1 MPKQQHFWEAFETA
15 SSVLISASICYTG
28 NTYRRCS
35 GGGPGEMEE
44 TVPIQTLAPDA
55 ELPSNGAIRAVVTLA
70 WPFSSSTRQC
80 ALLLA
85 DPDFRLRT
93 RKGQVRVR
101 FTGPSAEAVA
111 KSRIGIGDE
120 ITLHLGGATWAE
132 SKEGAVRTPGKSVD
146 GELVFARQL
155 ELKVARGTGEA
166 NISLDAPPSPQ
177 KPTHDYTEAATSTPL
192 PKAVRDLRSSWHE
205 SGVPIYSSPAFAKR
219 IRLSG
224 DSFSSSAFDPF
235 VEDREDSD
243 EQASKKLR
251 TSFGS
256 VSQWRYAGRSPS
268 PPKDTPGFDLQAEL
282 DRQDAED
289 RAQLQDAIRSQ
300 SGHDGGAPSQASRR
314 DTIDPETENLPQKRA
329 SPIPAAEPPQ
339 PLPNDGVTIGD
350 LPNLQDQTSQLFTEM
365 PPPPLPR
372 SRTNELTQASN
383 LARSQSPAT
392 PELRAVPN
400 SGLPLPSPFP
410 AEGSQGHYF
419 EQHQESGVPKVSSQL
434 GEESMGDAVVEQRTL
449 TTDLNPVDASDTGA
463 TEKDAPE
470 PNSSSNGFSQVESQQ
485 GAVETESQQPLSSAA
500 KGKTQRDKLLQ
511 SELDP
516 PVPPSPRPTVATP
529 VKLPPNIFSLDGA
542 GTTAS
547 NFNTPV
553 KESRPTPGSTP
564 QSQRDK
570 VMRQTFK
577 SLFGIQTSPEPE
589 TAAQLPVPQRSEQQP
604 EQLRTEDVKSRFGRP
619 MDFNSI
625 ASSTLGQA
633 APEQQITSTQAA
645 PERQEDKQT
654 QAIERDD
661 VSESLPSNQAGT
673 QGEAKDNEN
682 AEIFAEKERQQSI
695 SEQQG
700 VDTLQDQASLTLAQ
714 KREGADEVAHPPGTP
729 SKTSAVGQTFPASQ
743 PDQRS
748 STAAETVAS
757 QQRPPPSSAP
767 AVIRL
772 DSSSDVGPEDAV
784 EQDET
789 HQDSAPK
796 AESPDTNAAQQVDE
810 GVKAARSSNST
821 SAEMPKQTMLSGRF
835 PRDRVIEDSQDELP
849 ILLNTQASPT
859 MDEDEV
865 ISNEKKTQAP
875 VLEEDEVQ
883 ELQDL
888 AEAEA
893 DASEYQVERQIQ
905 SASVASDE
913 EMEDADAEFED
924 AAVEDEPMHE
934 GPLNTLDDQV
944 HPPLTTEQPVA
955 EPLDV
960 HGGSVDADVKEN
972 DVRRDDEA
980 QPSQKPTQF
989 GVIELG
995 SSSPAPQI
1003 EPVSSVFDTEA
1014 RPSESL
1020 QELAPGLEEAEARFE
1035 TRLQRNEQPQSPL
1048 TPDQRGGK
1056 EFIEESIADSHVS
1069 FNEASQLPSE
1079 SLAGAELKAFEPG
1092 TPSVQPQTP
1101 LTTQETSQQLKT
1113 QIPLTDLSEPVKEN
1127 VTDVNASVTNLVPSA
1142 TPEPSQQSETRASI
1156 TRAQGGIEEPVVR
1169 QELIETSE
1177 VTHSKAQDA
1186 DDIDNSALLTQQTQA
1201 KVGDMNAADRSELHE
1216 DDGVEKDQND
1226 AATEVEEIATSKQQ
1240 DAAGLETGL
1249 STVTA
1254 GKESRTPASTML
1266 RQPAQDLVEP
1276 AHARANVQTPIQSPK
1291 RKSTPRK
1298 SLSARLSHVPDV
1310 ISAWFSPRRSSAR
1323 TDVFDSPSAAQQP
1336 KEDVL
1341 PHPTQEETDKPV
1353 GDAAQIS
1360 AAAKMPQLTHTKSNG
1375 ILTSTGY
1382 YTPLSRLEEYLNPAS
1397 QGNNTVEI
1405 IAVVTDS
1412 TRKPERAKGGP
1423 KDYFTIFRTTE
1434 PSKSPAS
1441 SVRVE
1446 VFRPWKAKL
1455 PVAEVG
1461 DVILLR
1467 GFIVKSRKRKPYL
1480 LSTDASGWC
1489 VWRYAEFMRSESHTD
1504 GLNSSSVRE
1513 EVTGPPVELS
1523 EAERSHVR
1531 TLREWWL
1538 STHPVEEGQGGEQ
1551 GSDGPAD
1558 GETEHEDA
1566 SGITARL

>member
-1 MPKQQHFWEAFETA
+1 
-15 SSVLISASICYTG
+15 
-28 NTYRRCS
+28 
-35 GGGPGEMEE
+35 MEE
-44 TVPIQTLAPDA
+44 TVPIQSLAPDA

-132 SKEGAVRTPGKSVD
+132 SKEGAIRTPGKSVD

-177 KPTHDYTEAATSTPL
+177 KPTHDYTEATTSTPL

-235 VEDREDSD
+235 VDDQADTE

-268 PPKDTPGFDLQAEL
+268 PPKDRPGFDLQAEL

-289 RAQLQDAIRSQ
+289 RAKLQHAVMSQ
-300 SGHDGGAPSQASRR
+300 SGHDEGVPSQATKR
-314 DTIDPETENLPQKRA
+314 DNVDTETETSPQEHA
-329 SPIPAAEPPQ
+329 SPISAAEPPK

-365 PPPPLPR
+365 PPPPVPR

-434 GEESMGDAVVEQRTL
+434 GEETTGDSVVKQQTL
-449 TTDLNPVDASDTGA
+449 TTDLTPVDASDTGA

-470 PNSSSNGFSQVESQQ
+470 PNSSSNGISQVESQQ
-485 GAVETESQQPLSSAA
+485 GAVETESQKPLSSTA

-529 VKLPPNIFSLDGA
+529 VKLPSNIFSLDGA

-589 TAAQLPVPQRSEQQP
+589 AAAQSPVPQRSEQQRL
-604 EQLRTEDVKSRFGRP
+604 EGVGSRLGGANDSY
-619 MDFNSI
+619 DFV
-625 ASSTLGQA
+625 SSALGQA
-633 APEQQITSTQAA
+633 APRQAKISAQAA
-645 PERQEDKQT
+645 PEQREVYT
-654 QAIERDD
+654 QDFERDG
-661 VSESLPSNQAGT
+661 VPESLPAH
-673 QGEAKDNEN
+673 QGETREEAERTHDAKAP
-682 AEIFAEKERQQSI
+682 AEEAQQSMP
-695 SEQQG
+695 EQQRKAS
-700 VDTLQDQASLTLAQ
+700 LQDQTSHFPAQ
-714 KREGADEVAHPPGTP
+714 KREQLDEIDHPAETP
-729 SKTSAVGQTFPASQ
+729 SKTSVAEQTFPASQ

-748 STAAETVAS
+748 STTAETVAS
-757 QQRPPPSSAP
+757 QQKPPPSSAP

-772 DSSSDVGPEDAV
+772 DSSSDVDPEDTA
-784 EQDET
+784 ERDDQP
-789 HQDSAPK
+789 QDSAPK

-810 GVKAARSSNST
+810 GVKAAASPNST
-821 SAEMPKQTMLSGRF
+821 SAEMPKQSILSGRF

-849 ILLNTQASPT
+849 TLLNTQLSPAIA
-859 MDEDEV
+859 EDEV
-865 ISNEKKTQAP
+865 ISNGKKTQAP
-875 VLEEDEVQ
+875 VLEEDEVE

-893 DASEYQVERQIQ
+893 DASEHQMERQIQ

-924 AAVEDEPMHE
+924 AAVVEDEPMHE
-934 GPLNTLDDQV
+934 SPPSALDEQL
-944 HPPLTTEQPVA
+944 HSPLTTGQPAAQPV
-955 EPLDV
+955 DV
-960 HGGSVDADVKEN
+960 QDGSENADVTLN
-972 DVRRDDEA
+972 DVGKDDEA
-980 QPSQKPTQF
+980 QPSQRPTQF
-989 GVIELG
+989 GVIELS

-1014 RPSESL
+1014 KPSEAP
-1020 QELAPGLEEAEARFE
+1020 QELVTEEVESDFGTQLQSNEPSQSAAVPNDRSAEKAV
-1035 TRLQRNEQPQSPL
+1035 
-1048 TPDQRGGK
+1048 
-1056 EFIEESIADSHVS
+1056 EESLADSNVLL
-1069 FNEASQLPSE
+1069 NEASQLPSE
-1079 SLAGAELKAFEPG
+1079 PLAGVELNAPESG
-1092 TPSVQPQTP
+1092 AASVQPQSP
-1101 LTTQETSQQLKT
+1101 FTTQRTSQQLET
-1113 QIPLTDLSEPVKEN
+1113 QIPLTDFSEPVKDN
-1127 VTDVNASVTNLVPSA
+1127 VVDTNAFVTNLRPSA
-1142 TPEPSQQSETRASI
+1142 TPEALQRSGVRASI
-1156 TRAQGGIEEPVVR
+1156 TRAQGGIEEPVV
-1169 QELIETSE
+1169 QQKHVETSE
-1177 VTHSKAQDA
+1177 VVHSKAQDA
-1186 DDIDNSALLTQQTQA
+1186 SDIDNSALLTQQTQA
-1201 KVGDMNAADRSELHE
+1201 KAGEMKTADRSELHE
-1216 DDGVEKDQND
+1216 DGDVEKDRTD
-1226 AATEVEEIATSKQQ
+1226 AAAEAQEIATSEQQ
-1240 DAAGLETGL
+1240 DTAGLETGL

-1254 GKESRTPASTML
+1254 GEESHTPASTKL
-1266 RQPAQDLVEP
+1266 REPEQDAIHSSHAQ
-1276 AHARANVQTPIQSPK
+1276 ANIQTPIQSSK

-1323 TDVFDSPSAAQQP
+1323 TDSFDSPSAAQQP
-1336 KEDVL
+1336 KKDV
-1341 PHPTQEETDKPV
+1341 PPRPTQEETDKPV
-1353 GDAAQIS
+1353 GDAAQAS
-1360 AAAKMPQLTHTKSNG
+1360 TVAKMPQLTHTKSNG
-1375 ILTSTGY
+1375 ILTSMGY

-1397 QGNNTVEI
+1397 QWTNTVEI
-1405 IAVVTDS
+1405 IAVVSDS

-1423 KDYFTIFRTTE
+1423 KDYFTISRITE

-1504 GLNSSSVRE
+1504 SSSSSSVRE

-1558 GETEHEDA
+1558 GETKHEDA

>member
-1 MPKQQHFWEAFETA
+1 
-15 SSVLISASICYTG
+15 
-28 NTYRRCS
+28 
-35 GGGPGEMEE
+35 MEE

-743 PDQRS
+743 PHPGS

-772 DSSSDVGPEDAV
+772 DSSSDVDPEDTA
-784 EQDET
+784 ERDDQ

-810 GVKAARSSNST
+810 GVKAARSPNST
-821 SAEMPKQTMLSGRF
+821 SAEMPKQSMLSGRF

-849 ILLNTQASPT
+849 TLLNTQASPT

-888 AEAEA
+888 AEADA

-924 AAVEDEPMHE
+924 AADVEDKPMHE

-944 HPPLTTEQPVA
+944 HPPLTPEQPVA
-955 EPLDV
+955 EPVDV
-960 HGGSVDADVKEN
+960 HGGSVDADVKVN
-972 DVRRDDEA
+972 DGRRDDEA
-980 QPSQKPTQF
+980 QLLQKPTPF

-1003 EPVSSVFDTEA
+1003 EPISSVFDTEA

-1020 QELAPGLEEAEARFE
+1020 QELVKEEVESDFGTQLRSE
-1035 TRLQRNEQPQSPL
+1035 EPTQSVAASNDRI
-1048 TPDQRGGK
+1048 TEKIVED
-1056 EFIEESIADSHVS
+1056 SIADDRASLKD
-1069 FNEASQLPSE
+1069 ASQLPSE
-1079 SLAGAELKAFEPG
+1079 SLAGVGLKTSESG
-1092 TPSVQPQTP
+1092 IPSVHPLSP
-1101 LTTQETSQQLKT
+1101 LTMQETSQQLET
-1113 QIPLTDLSEPVKEN
+1113 QIPLTNLSEPVKEN
-1127 VTDVNASVTNLVPSA
+1127 VADVNASVTNLVPSA
-1142 TPEPSQQSETRASI
+1142 TPKPSQQSETRASV
-1156 TRAQGGIEEPVVR
+1156 TRAQGGIEEPSVR
-1169 QELIETSE
+1169 QELIETPE
-1177 VTHSKAQDA
+1177 VAQSKAQDA
-1186 DDIDNSALLTQQTQA
+1186 NDIDNSALLAQQTKA
-1201 KVGDMNAADRSELHE
+1201 KAGDMNAVDRSELYE
-1216 DDGVEKDQND
+1216 GDRVGNDPMD
-1226 AATEVEEIATSKQQ
+1226 AASDVQAIATSEQS
-1240 DAAGLETGL
+1240 DAAGLETGS

-1254 GKESRTPASTML
+1254 VEESRTPASTML
-1266 RQPAQDLVEP
+1266 RQPEQDLVQ
-1276 AHARANVQTPIQSPK
+1276 AGHAQANIQTPFQSSK

-1310 ISAWFSPRRSSAR
+1310 ISAWFSPRRSSTR

-1375 ILTSTGY
+1375 ILTSMGY

-1397 QGNNTVEI
+1397 QGTNTVEI
-1405 IAVVTDS
+1405 IAVVSDS

-1566 SGITARL
+1566 SGISARL

>member
-1 MPKQQHFWEAFETA
+1 
-15 SSVLISASICYTG
+15 
-28 NTYRRCS
+28 
-35 GGGPGEMEE
+35 MEE

-85 DPDFRLRT
+85 DPDFRLQT
-93 RKGQVRVR
+93 
-101 FTGPSAEAVA
+101 SARLYR
-111 KSRIGIGDE
+111 SCD
-120 ITLHLGGATWAE
+120 
-132 SKEGAVRTPGKSVD
+132 
-146 GELVFARQL
+146 
-155 ELKVARGTGEA
+155 
-166 NISLDAPPSPQ
+166 LDAFA
-177 KPTHDYTEAATSTPL
+177 E
-192 PKAVRDLRSSWHE
+192 
-205 SGVPIYSSPAFAKR
+205 GSPAK
-219 IRLSG
+219 
-224 DSFSSSAFDPF
+224 
-235 VEDREDSD
+235 
-243 EQASKKLR
+243 
-251 TSFGS
+251 
-256 VSQWRYAGRSPS
+256 
-268 PPKDTPGFDLQAEL
+268 
-282 DRQDAED
+282 
-289 RAQLQDAIRSQ
+289 
-300 SGHDGGAPSQASRR
+300 
-314 DTIDPETENLPQKRA
+314 
-329 SPIPAAEPPQ
+329 
-339 PLPNDGVTIGD
+339 PLPNDGLTIGD

-410 AEGSQGHYF
+410 AEGSQTHYF
-419 EQHQESGVPKVSSQL
+419 EQQQGSDVPKVSSQL
-434 GEESMGDAVVEQRTL
+434 GEERTDDAIVEQQDSTA
-449 TTDLNPVDASDTGA
+449 DFSSNNASGTGVM
-463 TEKDAPE
+463 EKGVSESD
-470 PNSSSNGFSQVESQQ
+470 SSSNGIGQVESQQ
-485 GAVETESQQPLSSAA
+485 GVVENESQKPPSSAA
-500 KGKTQRDKLLQ
+500 KSKTQRDKVLQ

-589 TAAQLPVPQRSEQQP
+589 TEAQSPLPQHSEQQRL
-604 EQLRTEDVKSRFGRP
+604 ESVGSRFGGAN
-619 MDFNSI
+619 DSDDLV
-625 ASSTLGQA
+625 SSTMGQA
-633 APEQQITSTQAA
+633 APEQATISAQAA
-645 PERQEDKQT
+645 PERREDPQT
-654 QAIERDD
+654 QEVDRDTI
-661 VSESLPSNQAGT
+661 SGSLPVPQVET
-673 QGEAKDNEN
+673 QGEAKSSQD
-682 AEIFAEKERQQSI
+682 AERFAEKERQQSVP
-695 SEQQG
+695 EQQSG
-700 VDTLQDQASLTLAQ
+700 DALQDQASFILAQ
-714 KREGADEVAHPPGTP
+714 KREDADEVAHPAETP
-729 SKTSAVGQTFPASQ
+729 LKTQVVGQTFPASQ

-767 AVIRL
+767 AVIHL
-772 DSSSDVGPEDAV
+772 DSSSDVDPEDSA
-784 EQDET
+784 ERDDK

-796 AESPDTNAAQQVDE
+796 AESPDIIAVQQMDE
-810 GVKAARSSNST
+810 GVKAATSASST
-821 SAEMPKQTMLSGRF
+821 SAEMPKQSMSSGRF
-835 PRDRVIEDSQDELP
+835 PRGRVIEDSQDELP
-849 ILLNTQASPT
+849 TLPNTQTISA
-859 MDEDEV
+859 MDGDRV
-865 ISNEKKTQAP
+865 ITNGEKTQAP
-875 VLEEDEVQ
+875 VLNEDEVE

-893 DASEYQVERQIQ
+893 DATEYQAERQMESTPI
-905 SASVASDE
+905 ALDE
-913 EMEDADAEFED
+913 EMEDADAEPED
-924 AAVEDEPMHE
+924 AAEVEDEPMHE
-934 GPLNTLDDQV
+934 GTLSTLDEQV
-944 HPPLTTEQPVA
+944 HPPLTTEQQAA
-955 EPLDV
+955 EPVDV
-960 HGGSVDADVKEN
+960 QGGSENTDVNLN
-972 DVRRDDEA
+972 DVRRDNEA
-980 QPSQKPTQF
+980 QPSQKSTQS

-1003 EPVSSVFDTEA
+1003 EPVSSVFDNGA
-1014 RPSESL
+1014 RPSEAS
-1020 QELAPGLEEAEARFE
+1020 QELVTEEVESDFRTQLRSEEPTQSAAAPNDRYTENVVEEF
-1035 TRLQRNEQPQSPL
+1035 T
-1048 TPDQRGGK
+1048 
-1056 EFIEESIADSHVS
+1056 ADSNLL

-1079 SLAGAELKAFEPG
+1079 PPSGVELKAFESGPA
-1092 TPSVQPQTP
+1092 SMQPQTP
-1101 LTTQETSQQLKT
+1101 ITSQERSQQFET
-1113 QIPLTDLSEPVKEN
+1113 QIPLTDLSDPVKESAA
-1127 VTDVNASVTNLVPSA
+1127 DANASVTDLRPSA
-1142 TPEPSQQSETRASI
+1142 TPEALQQSGIRASV
-1156 TRAQGGIEEPVVR
+1156 TRAQGGVEEPVVR

-1177 VTHSKAQDA
+1177 VAQSKAQDA
-1186 DDIDNSALLTQQTQA
+1186 DDIDQTKA
-1201 KVGDMNAADRSELHE
+1201 KARDMNAVDRSEMYE
-1216 DDGVEKDQND
+1216 GDGVEKDQTD
-1226 AATEVEEIATSKQQ
+1226 AADEVREISTSERQ

-1249 STVTA
+1249 SKVTA
-1254 GKESRTPASTML
+1254 GEESRTPASTML
-1266 RQPAQDLVEP
+1266 RQPEQNLVQS
-1276 AHARANVQTPIQSPK
+1276 AHAQENLQTPLQSSK

-1336 KEDVL
+1336 KGVL
-1341 PHPTQEETDKPV
+1341 PRPTQEETDKPV

-1375 ILTSTGY
+1375 ILTSMGY
-1382 YTPLSRLEEYLNPAS
+1382 YTPLARLEEYLNPAS
-1397 QGNNTVEI
+1397 QGTNTVEI
-1405 IAVVTDS
+1405 IAVVSES

-1423 KDYFTIFRTTE
+1423 KDYFTIFRTIE

-1467 GFIVKSRKRKPYL
+1467 GFIVKSRTRKPYL

-1489 VWRYAEFMRSESHTD
+1489 VWHYAEYMRSESHTD
-1504 GLNSSSVRE
+1504 SSSVRE

-1531 TLREWWL
+1531 TLRKWWL

-1558 GETEHEDA
+1558 GQTEHEGA

>member
-1 MPKQQHFWEAFETA
+1 
-15 SSVLISASICYTG
+15 
-28 NTYRRCS
+28 
-35 GGGPGEMEE
+35 MEE
-44 TVPIQTLAPDA
+44 IVSIQTLAPDA

-132 SKEGAVRTPGKSVD
+132 SKEGAIRTPGKSVD

-155 ELKVARGTGEA
+155 GLKVARGSEEA
-166 NISLDAPPSPQ
+166 DISLDAPPSPQ
-177 KPTHDYTEAATSTPL
+177 KPTHDYPEAATSTPL

-219 IRLSG
+219 LRLSG

-235 VEDREDSD
+235 VEDRADSD

-289 RAQLQDAIRSQ
+289 RAQLQDAVISQ
-300 SGHDGGAPSQASRR
+300 SVHDEGVPSQATKR
-314 DTIDPETENLPQKRA
+314 DTVDTEMETSPQEHA
-329 SPIPAAEPPQ
+329 SPIPAAEPPK
-339 PLPNDGVTIGD
+339 PLPNDGLTIGD

-410 AEGSQGHYF
+410 AEGSQTHYF
-419 EQHQESGVPKVSSQL
+419 EQHQGSDVPKVSSQL
-434 GEESMGDAVVEQRTL
+434 GEERTGDAIVEQQDSTA
-449 TTDLNPVDASDTGA
+449 DFSFNDASGTGA
-463 TEKDAPE
+463 MEKGVSE
-470 PNSSSNGFSQVESQQ
+470 PDSSSNGIGKVESQQ
-485 GAVETESQQPLSSAA
+485 GAVENESQKPPSSAA
-500 KGKTQRDKLLQ
+500 KSKTQRDKVLR

-542 GTTAS
+542 GRTAS

-553 KESRPTPGSTP
+553 KESKPTPGSTP

-589 TAAQLPVPQRSEQQP
+589 TGAQSSVPQHPEQQP
-604 EQLRTEDVKSRFGRP
+604 EQLRTEDMKSQFGGP
-619 MDFNSI
+619 KDFESI

-633 APEQQITSTQAA
+633 APQHQTASTQAA
-645 PERQEDKQT
+645 PERQEEKET
-654 QAIERDD
+654 QVPGRDD
-661 VSESLPSNQAGT
+661 VSESLLSNQAGM
-673 QGEAKDNEN
+673 QGEAKSTQD

-695 SEQQG
+695 PEQQG
-700 VDTLQDQASLTLAQ
+700 GDALQDQASPIFAQ
-714 KREGADEVAHPPGTP
+714 KREDANEVAHPAETP
-729 SKTSAVGQTFPASQ
+729 SKTPVVEQTFPASL
-743 PDQRS
+743 PLS
-748 STAAETVAS
+748 STAAEILAS
-757 QQRPPPSSAP
+757 QQEPQPSSAP

-772 DSSSDVGPEDAV
+772 DSSSDVDPEDTA
-784 EQDET
+784 ERDDK

-796 AESPDTNAAQQVDE
+796 AESPDTDAAQQVDE
-810 GVKAARSSNST
+810 GVQKTESQGYPPIIR
-821 SAEMPKQTMLSGRF
+821 PSGRF
-835 PRDRVIEDSQDELP
+835 PRDRVIEDSQDELST
-849 ILLNTQASPT
+849 LLNTQATPA

-865 ISNEKKTQAP
+865 IYNGKKTQAP
-875 VLEEDEVQ
+875 VLKEDEVE

-888 AEAEA
+888 AEEEEA
-893 DASEYQVERQIQ
+893 DALEYQVERQIE
-905 SASVASDE
+905 STSVASDE
-913 EMEDADAEFED
+913 EMEDADAEPED
-924 AAVEDEPMHE
+924 AHLREGSVADVEDAPMHE
-934 GPLNTLDDQV
+934 GALSTLDEQV
-944 HPPLTTEQPVA
+944 HPPLTTEETAA
-955 EPLDV
+955 EPVDV
-960 HGGSVDADVKEN
+960 QNGSENAGVKVN

-980 QPSQKPTQF
+980 QPSQKSTQS

-1003 EPVSSVFDTEA
+1003 EPASSVLDTEA
-1014 RPSESL
+1014 KPSESL
-1020 QELAPGLEEAEARFE
+1020 QELVTEEVESDFG
-1035 TRLQRNEQPQSPL
+1035 TQLQSNEPPQSAAAPNDRY
-1048 TPDQRGGK
+1048 TENVVE
-1056 EFIEESIADSHVS
+1056 EFTADSNIL
-1069 FNEASQLPSE
+1069 FNETSQLPSE
-1079 SLAGAELKAFEPG
+1079 PPAGVELKAFESG
-1092 TPSVQPQTP
+1092 LASMQPQTP
-1101 LTTQETSQQLKT
+1101 LTSQERSQQFET
-1113 QIPLTDLSEPVKEN
+1113 QIPLTNLSEPVKEN
-1127 VTDVNASVTNLVPSA
+1127 VADVNASVTNLVPSA
-1142 TPEPSQQSETRASI
+1142 TPEPSQPSETPASV

-1177 VTHSKAQDA
+1177 VAQSKAQDA
-1186 DDIDNSALLTQQTQA
+1186 DDIDNSALLSQQTKA
-1201 KVGDMNAADRSELHE
+1201 KAGDMHAVDRSETYE
-1216 DDGVEKDQND
+1216 GDGVEKDQTD
-1226 AATEVEEIATSKQQ
+1226 AAAEVREISTSERQ

-1249 STVTA
+1249 SKVTA
-1254 GKESRTPASTML
+1254 GEDSRTPASTML
-1266 RQPAQDLVEP
+1266 RQPEQDLVQS
-1276 AHARANVQTPIQSPK
+1276 AHAQANIQTPLQSSK

-1323 TDVFDSPSAAQQP
+1323 TDVFDPPSAAAQQP

-1341 PHPTQEETDKPV
+1341 PRPTQEETDRPV
-1353 GDAAQIS
+1353 GDAAQIF

-1375 ILTSTGY
+1375 ILTSMGY
-1382 YTPLSRLEEYLNPAS
+1382 YTPLARLEEYLNPAS
-1397 QGNNTVEI
+1397 QGTNTVEI
-1405 IAVVTDS
+1405 IAVVSDS

-1423 KDYFTIFRTTE
+1423 KDYYTIFRTAQ
-1434 PSKSPAS
+1434 PSMKPAS

-1489 VWRYAEFMRSESHTD
+1489 VWRYAEYMRSESHTD
-1504 GLNSSSVRE
+1504 SSSVRE

-1558 GETEHEDA
+1558 GEVEHEDA

>member
-1 MPKQQHFWEAFETA
+1 
-15 SSVLISASICYTG
+15 
-28 NTYRRCS
+28 
-35 GGGPGEMEE
+35 MEE

-55 ELPSNGAIRAVVTLA
+55 ELPSNGAIRAVVSLA

-132 SKEGAVRTPGKSVD
+132 SKEGAIRTPGKSVD

-155 ELKVARGTGEA
+155 ELKVAKGSGEA
-166 NISLDAPPSPQ
+166 DISLDAPPSPQ

-300 SGHDGGAPSQASRR
+300 SGHDEGAPSQASRR
-314 DTIDPETENLPQKRA
+314 DTIDPEAENLPQKRA

-372 SRTNELTQASN
+372 SRTNELTQAN
-383 LARSQSPAT
+383 NFARSQSPAT

-419 EQHQESGVPKVSSQL
+419 EQHQDPGVPKVSSQL
-434 GEESMGDAVVEQRTL
+434 GEERTGDAVVEQQVPAA
-449 TTDLNPVDASDTGA
+449 DIAPGGDTGA
-463 TEKDAPE
+463 MEKGVSE
-470 PNSSSNGFSQVESQQ
+470 PDSSSNGIGQVESQQ
-485 GAVETESQQPLSSAA
+485 GAPETESQKPLSSAA
-500 KGKTQRDKLLQ
+500 KGKTQRDKVLQ

-553 KESRPTPGSTP
+553 KEARPTPGSTP

-589 TAAQLPVPQRSEQQP
+589 TEAQSPVPQRSEQQP
-604 EQLRTEDVKSRFGRP
+604 EQLRTEDVKSRVGRP
-619 MDFNSI
+619 KVFDSI
-625 ASSTLGQA
+625 ASSTLSQA
-633 APEQQITSTQAA
+633 ATEQQTTSTQAA
-645 PERQEDKQT
+645 PERREDKQT
-654 QAIERDD
+654 QVIERDD
-661 VSESLPSNQAGT
+661 VSESLPFIQVGT

-682 AEIFAEKERQQSI
+682 AEIFAEKERQQST

-700 VDTLQDQASLTLAQ
+700 VDILQDQASSIFAQ
-714 KREGADEVAHPPGTP
+714 KREDVEEVAHPAETP
-729 SKTSAVGQTFPASQ
+729 SKTSLVGQTFPASQ

-772 DSSSDVGPEDAV
+772 DSSSDVDPEDTA
-784 EQDET
+784 ERDDQ

-821 SAEMPKQTMLSGRF
+821 STEMPKQTMLSGRF

-849 ILLNTQASPT
+849 TLLNTQAAPT

-875 VLEEDEVQ
+875 VLEEDEVE

-893 DASEYQVERQIQ
+893 DASENQVERQIQ

-913 EMEDADAEFED
+913 EMEDTDAEFEYSRLHEENAGD
-924 AAVEDEPMHE
+924 VEDEPMHE

-944 HPPLTTEQPVA
+944 HPPLTTEHPVA
-955 EPLDV
+955 EPVDV
-960 HGGSVDADVKEN
+960 HGGSVDADVKGN

-980 QPSQKPTQF
+980 QLSQKPTQF

-1003 EPVSSVFDTEA
+1003 EPVSSVFDTGA

-1020 QELAPGLEEAEARFE
+1020 QELAPGLEEAEAGFE

-1056 EFIEESIADSHVS
+1056 EFIEESIADSQVS
-1069 FNEASQLPSE
+1069 FNEASQLPNE
-1079 SLAGAELKAFEPG
+1079 SLAGAEPKTFEPG

-1127 VTDVNASVTNLVPSA
+1127 DTDANASVTNLRASA
-1142 TPEPSQQSETRASI
+1142 TLEASQPSGIWASA
-1156 TRAQGGIEEPVVR
+1156 TRAQGGIEEPVV
-1169 QELIETSE
+1169 QKELIETSE
-1177 VTHSKAQDA
+1177 VAQSKAQDA
-1186 DDIDNSALLTQQTQA
+1186 DDIDNSALLAQQTKA
-1201 KVGDMNAADRSELHE
+1201 KAGDANAADRSELHE

-1226 AATEVEEIATSKQQ
+1226 AATEVEEIAMSKKQ

-1254 GKESRTPASTML
+1254 GEESRTPASTML
-1266 RQPAQDLVEP
+1266 RQPEQDLAQP
-1276 AHARANVQTPIQSPK
+1276 AHAQANVQTPIQSSK

-1310 ISAWFSPRRSSAR
+1310 ISAWFSPRRSSTR

-1375 ILTSTGY
+1375 ILTSMGY

-1397 QGNNTVEI
+1397 QGTNTVEI
-1405 IAVVTDS
+1405 IAVVSDS

>member
-1 MPKQQHFWEAFETA
+1 MD
-15 SSVLISASICYTG
+15 
-28 NTYRRCS
+28 
-35 GGGPGEMEE
+35 E

-132 SKEGAVRTPGKSVD
+132 SKEGAIRTLGKSVD

-155 ELKVARGTGEA
+155 GLKVARGSGEA
-166 NISLDAPPSPQ
+166 DISLDAPPSPQ
-177 KPTHDYTEAATSTPL
+177 KPTHDYTEATASTPL
-192 PKAVRDLRSSWHE
+192 PKAVHDLRSSWHE

-219 IRLSG
+219 LRLSG

-235 VEDREDSD
+235 ADDQADTE

-256 VSQWRYAGRSPS
+256 VSQWRYAVRSPP

-282 DRQDAED
+282 DRQDAQD
-289 RAQLQDAIRSQ
+289 RGQLQDAEMSQ
-300 SGHDGGAPSQASRR
+300 GGHDEGAPSRASMR
-314 DTIDPETENLPQKRA
+314 DIVDLETETSPQEHA
-329 SPIPAAEPPQ
+329 SPIPAAEPPK
-339 PLPNDGVTIGD
+339 PLPNDGLTIGD
-350 LPNLQDQTSQLFTEM
+350 LPNLQDQTSHLFTEM

-410 AEGSQGHYF
+410 TEGSQAHYF
-419 EQHQESGVPKVSSQL
+419 EQHQGSDVPKVSSQL
-434 GEESMGDAVVEQRTL
+434 SEERRDDARDDAIVEQQAPTA
-449 TTDLNPVDASDTGA
+449 DFSSVDVSDTSA
-463 TEKDAPE
+463 MEKNASE
-470 PNSSSNGFSQVESQQ
+470 PDSSSNGIGQVESQQ
-485 GAVETESQQPLSSAA
+485 GAVEKDSQKPPSSAA
-500 KGKTQRDKLLQ
+500 KSKTQRDKVLQ
-511 SELDP
+511 SELNP

-589 TAAQLPVPQRSEQQP
+589 TEAQSPMPQRFEQQP
-604 EQLRTEDVKSRFGRP
+604 EQLRTEDLKSQFRGP
-619 MDFNSI
+619 KDVDSI

-633 APEQQITSTQAA
+633 APEQQTSSTQAA
-645 PERQEDKQT
+645 PERPQDKQT
-654 QAIERDD
+654 QVLGRDG
-661 VSESLPSNQAGT
+661 VSESLPFNQVGT
-673 QGEAKDNEN
+673 QSQDKSTQGAV
-682 AEIFAEKERQQSI
+682 IFAEKEVQQSI
-695 SEQQG
+695 REQQG
-700 VDTLQDQASLTLAQ
+700 DDTLRDQASSVFAK
-714 KREGADEVAHPPGTP
+714 KREDPDEVIHPAETP
-729 SKTSAVGQTFPASQ
+729 SKTSVVGQAFTASQ

-748 STAAETVAS
+748 STAAKTVAS
-757 QQRPPPSSAP
+757 QQKPPSSSAP
-767 AVIRL
+767 AVVHL
-772 DSSSDVGPEDAV
+772 DSSSDVDPEDTV
-784 EQDET
+784 ERNNK

-796 AESPDTNAAQQVDE
+796 AESPDTSATQQVDE
-810 GVKAARSSNST
+810 GVKAAASPSST
-821 SAEMPKQTMLSGRF
+821 LAEMPKQSMSSGRF
-835 PRDRVIEDSQDELP
+835 PRDLVIEDSQDELP
-849 ILLNTQASPT
+849 TLLNTQASPA
-859 MDEDEV
+859 MDEDKV
-865 ISNEKKTQAP
+865 IYNEKKIQAP
-875 VLEEDEVQ
+875 VLEEDEVE
-883 ELQDL
+883 ELQNL

-893 DASEYQVERQIQ
+893 DASEHQAERQIQ
-905 SASVASDE
+905 SASEASDE
-913 EMEDADAEFED
+913 RMEDADAVFED
-924 AAVEDEPMHE
+924 AAEVEDEPMRE
-934 GPLNTLDDQV
+934 EALSSLDEQI
-944 HPPLTTEQPVA
+944 HPPLAPEQPAA

-960 HGGSVDADVKEN
+960 QVGSGNADVKVN

-980 QPSQKPTQF
+980 QPSQEPTQF

-1003 EPVSSVFDTEA
+1003 EPVSSAFDAEA
-1014 RPSESL
+1014 RPSEAS
-1020 QELAPGLEEAEARFE
+1020 QELVVEEVSSNFG
-1035 TRLQRNEQPQSPL
+1035 TQPQSNEP
-1048 TPDQRGGK
+1048 TQSAAASDGRITEK
-1056 EFIEESIADSHVS
+1056 VVEESIADSNVL

-1079 SLAGAELKAFEPG
+1079 SLAGVEMKAFESGPA
-1092 TPSVQPQTP
+1092 SVRPRSP
-1101 LTTQETSQQLKT
+1101 FTTQETSQQLET
-1113 QIPLTDLSEPVKEN
+1113 QIRLTDLSEPVKET
-1127 VTDVNASVTNLVPSA
+1127 VADVNTVAADRSASLALENL
-1142 TPEPSQQSETRASI
+1142 QQSETRASVA
-1156 TRAQGGIEEPVVR
+1156 RAQGGMEEPFVR
-1169 QELIETSE
+1169 QEHVETSE
-1177 VTHSKAQDA
+1177 VALPKTQDA
-1186 DDIDNSALLTQQTQA
+1186 DDTDSPALLTQKTQA
-1201 KVGDMNAADRSELHE
+1201 NLGDMNAADQSELYE
-1216 DDGVEKDQND
+1216 GDGVEKDQTGP
-1226 AATEVEEIATSKQQ
+1226 AGEVQEMATSEQQ
-1240 DAAGLETGL
+1240 DAAGPVTGS
-1249 STVTA
+1249 STATA
-1254 GKESRTPASTML
+1254 SEKSRTPASTML
-1266 RQPAQDLVEP
+1266 RQPEQDLVHP
-1276 AHARANVQTPIQSPK
+1276 AHAQENIQTPIQSSK

-1323 TDVFDSPSAAQQP
+1323 TDVVDSPSAAQQP
-1336 KEDVL
+1336 KDVL
-1341 PHPTQEETDKPV
+1341 AHPTQEETVKPAS
-1353 GDAAQIS
+1353 DAAQAS
-1360 AAAKMPQLTHTKSNG
+1360 TVPKMPQLTHTRSNG
-1375 ILTSTGY
+1375 ILTSMGY
-1382 YTPLSRLEEYLNPAS
+1382 YTPLARLEEYLNPAS
-1397 QGNNTVEI
+1397 QGANTVEI
-1405 IAVVTDS
+1405 IAVVSDS

-1423 KDYFTIFRTTE
+1423 KDYYTIFRTTE
-1434 PSKSPAS
+1434 PSTIPES
-1441 SVRVE
+1441 SIRVE

-1489 VWRYAEFMRSESHTD
+1489 VWRYAESMRSESHTD
-1504 GLNSSSVRE
+1504 SVSPSSVRE

-1538 STHPVEEGQGGEQ
+1538 STHPVEKGQGEAQ
-1551 GSDGPAD
+1551 GSDGPPN

>member
-1 MPKQQHFWEAFETA
+1 
-15 SSVLISASICYTG
+15 
-28 NTYRRCS
+28 
-35 GGGPGEMEE
+35 MEE

-120 ITLHLGGATWAE
+120 IRLHLGGATWAE
-132 SKEGAVRTPGKSVD
+132 SKEGAIRTPGKSVD

-192 PKAVRDLRSSWHE
+192 PKAVRHLRSSWHE

-289 RAQLQDAIRSQ
+289 RAQLQDAVMSQ
-300 SGHDGGAPSQASRR
+300 SGHDEEAPSQATKR
-314 DTIDPETENLPQKRA
+314 DTIDPEAETSSQEHA
-329 SPIPAAEPPQ
+329 SPIPAAEPPKT
-339 PLPNDGVTIGD
+339 LSNDGVTIGD
-350 LPNLQDQTSQLFTEM
+350 LPNLQDQTSQLFAEM

-410 AEGSQGHYF
+410 AEGSQAHYF
-419 EQHQESGVPKVSSQL
+419 EQHQEPGVPKVSSQL
-434 GEESMGDAVVEQRTL
+434 GEERMGDAIVEQQTL
-449 TTDLNPVDASDTGA
+449 TTELNPVDASDTGV
-463 TEKDAPE
+463 TEKDAPK
-470 PNSSSNGFSQVESQQ
+470 PDSSSNGISQVESQQ
-485 GAVETESQQPLSSAA
+485 GAVEIESQKPLSSAA
-500 KGKTQRDKLLQ
+500 KGKSQRDKILQ

-547 NFNTPV
+547 NFNTPA

-589 TAAQLPVPQRSEQQP
+589 TEAQSPVPQRSEQQP
-604 EQLRTEDVKSRFGRP
+604 EQLRTEDVKSRFGGRK
-619 MDFNSI
+619 DFDST

-633 APEQQITSTQAA
+633 APEQQTTSTQAA

-654 QAIERDD
+654 QVLERDD
-661 VSESLPSNQAGT
+661 VSESLPFNQVGT
-673 QGEAKDNEN
+673 HGEAKSTQD

-695 SEQQG
+695 SEPQG
-700 VDTLQDQASLTLAQ
+700 VEILQDQASSIFAQ
-714 KREGADEVAHPPGTP
+714 KREDVEEVAHTAETP
-729 SKTSAVGQTFPASQ
+729 SKTSLVGQTFPASQ
-743 PDQRS
+743 PHLRS
-748 STAAETVAS
+748 STAVETVAS
-757 QQRPPPSSAP
+757 HQKPPSSSAP

-772 DSSSDVGPEDAV
+772 DSSSDVDPENTAERDD
-784 EQDET
+784 Q

-810 GVKAARSSNST
+810 GVKAARSPSST
-821 SAEMPKQTMLSGRF
+821 SAEMPKQSMLSGRF

-849 ILLNTQASPT
+849 TLLNTQAAPT

-865 ISNEKKTQAP
+865 TSNEKKTQAP
-875 VLEEDEVQ
+875 VLEEDEVE

-893 DASEYQVERQIQ
+893 DVSEHQMERQIQ

-913 EMEDADAEFED
+913 EMEDAHAEFED
-924 AAVEDEPMHE
+924 AADVEDEPMDE

-944 HPPLTTEQPVA
+944 HPPLTTEHPVA
-955 EPLDV
+955 EPVDV
-960 HGGSVDADVKEN
+960 HGGSVDAGVKEN

-989 GVIELG
+989 GVIELD

-1020 QELAPGLEEAEARFE
+1020 QELVTEEVESDFGTQLRSEEPTQSAAAPDDRITEKVVE
-1035 TRLQRNEQPQSPL
+1035 
-1048 TPDQRGGK
+1048 D
-1056 EFIEESIADSHVS
+1056 SIADDRASLK
-1069 FNEASQLPSE
+1069 EAIQLPSE
-1079 SLAGAELKAFEPG
+1079 SLAGVELKTSG
-1092 TPSVQPQTP
+1092 SSIPSVHP
-1101 LTTQETSQQLKT
+1101 LSPLAMQETSQQLET
-1113 QIPLTDLSEPVKEN
+1113 QIPLTNLSEPVKEN
-1127 VTDVNASVTNLVPSA
+1127 VADVNASVTNLVPSA
-1142 TPEPSQQSETRASI
+1142 TPEPSQQSETRASV
-1156 TRAQGGIEEPVVR
+1156 TRAQGGMEEPVAR
-1169 QELIETSE
+1169 QEHAETSE
-1177 VTHSKAQDA
+1177 FGLSKTQDA
-1186 DDIDNSALLTQQTQA
+1186 KDLDNSALLTQQTQA

-1216 DDGVEKDQND
+1216 DDGVEKHKNE
-1226 AATEVEEIATSKQQ
+1226 AAAEVEEIATSKQQ

-1254 GKESRTPASTML
+1254 GKEPRTPASAML
-1266 RQPAQDLVEP
+1266 RQPEQDLAQP
-1276 AHARANVQTPIQSPK
+1276 AHAQANVQTPIQSSK

-1310 ISAWFSPRRSSAR
+1310 ISAWFSPRRSFAR
-1323 TDVFDSPSAAQQP
+1323 TDVFDSSSAAQQP

-1341 PHPTQEETDKPV
+1341 PRPTQEETDTPV
-1353 GDAAQIS
+1353 SDAAQTS

-1375 ILTSTGY
+1375 ILTSMGY
-1382 YTPLSRLEEYLNPAS
+1382 YTPLSRLEEYLNPAN
-1397 QGNNTVEI
+1397 QGTNTVEI
-1405 IAVVTDS
+1405 IAVVSDS

-1504 GLNSSSVRE
+1504 SLSSSSVRE

-1538 STHPVEEGQGGEQ
+1538 STHPVEEGRGGEQ
-1551 GSDGPAD
+1551 GSDGPAE